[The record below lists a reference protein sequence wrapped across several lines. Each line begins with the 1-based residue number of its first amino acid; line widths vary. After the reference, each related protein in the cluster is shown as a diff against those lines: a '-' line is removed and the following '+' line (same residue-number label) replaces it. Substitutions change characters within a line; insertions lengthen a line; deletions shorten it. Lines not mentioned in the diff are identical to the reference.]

1 MNYRQQTLAVMNR
14 MEMIVALYD
23 GMIRFLHSA
32 IASIETGN
40 VEGRRQSIGRVLE
53 ILVYLQARL
62 RPDVGGQS
70 AATLSEFYAAIYA
83 QCVRA
88 SRDAS
93 VSLCEQT
100 IIDVRN
106 VRDAWQ
112 VAAESESPTTEQARD
127 QQMYRH
133 LMQNPPSSTAGNSLA
148 EPIFADVS
156 NRWTA

>member
-14 MEMIVALYD
+14 VEMVVALYD

-40 VEGRRQSIGRVLE
+40 VEGRRQAIGRVLE
-53 ILVYLQARL
+53 TLVYLQARL
-62 RPDVGGQS
+62 RPDLAGQS
-70 AATLSEFYAAIYA
+70 AAVLSEFYAAMYA

-100 IIDVRN
+100 IVN
-106 VRDAWQ
+106 VR
-112 VAAESESPTTEQARD
+112 
-127 QQMYRH
+127 
-133 LMQNPPSSTAGNSLA
+133 
-148 EPIFADVS
+148 
-156 NRWTA
+156 